1 MQLLRKNGITW
12 CRNFSMYSAL
22 RAIPKPKKA
31 SLTPFDK
38 RLTVTGKHVN
48 EHVKGGSRDMQK
60 RVALHVVPPIGF
72 PHPASNQFKKVKEMQ
87 PEFVVPDL
95 TDFKLKP
102 YVSYKAT
109 PITEPKLTARRLF
122 NSCYAQQV
130 EADLKEGKLKQPIE
144 KTRSDSTDK
153 K

>member
-1 MQLLRKNGITW
+1 MQLLRKNGISW
-12 CRNFSMYSAL
+12 CRHFSLSAAIL
-22 RAIPKPKKA
+22 AIPKPKRA

-48 EHVKGGSRDMQK
+48 EHVKGGSKEMQK
-60 RVALHVVPPIGF
+60 KVALHVVPPIGF
-72 PHPASNQFKKVKEMQ
+72 VHPVSNQFKKVKEMQ

-109 PITEPKLTARRLF
+109 PITEPKLTARGLF

-130 EADLKEGKLKQPIE
+130 EADLKEGKLKRPSE
-144 KTRSDSTDK
+144 KTGSNSTDK
-153 K
+153 T